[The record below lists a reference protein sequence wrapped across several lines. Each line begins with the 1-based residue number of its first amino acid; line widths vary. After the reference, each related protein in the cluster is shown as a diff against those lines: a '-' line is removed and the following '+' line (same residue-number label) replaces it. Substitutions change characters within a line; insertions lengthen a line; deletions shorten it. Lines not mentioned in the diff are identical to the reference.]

1 MYRLTDDQIEQALA
15 IILKK
20 QPEVMGACIDAIYHD
35 LDGYKAAEEFHRRH
49 MTSSLGTITVHDKDT
64 ILKIVNQIGGR
75 IRGKVVVEIGAGVGF
90 LAIGMAMIA
99 KQVYAIE
106 SDPAW
111 SWAFTK
117 VLYEV
122 KPPNLTFI
130 FGKAETMA
138 GILKADVAV
147 VVTRSGHKEM
157 QKIAKQLAP
166 IVIDVYEEQK

>member
-1 MYRLTDDQIEQALA
+1 MYRLTDNQIEQAIGVL
-15 IILKK
+15 LKE
-20 QPEVMGACIDAIYHD
+20 QPEVMSACIDAIYHD
-35 LDGYKAAEEFHRRH
+35 LDGYEAAEEFHRRH
-49 MTSSLGTITVHDKDT
+49 MTPSLGTITVHDKDT
-64 ILKIVNQIGGR
+64 ILKIVDQIRDR
-75 IRGKVVVEIGAGVGF
+75 IRGKTVVEIGAGVGF

-130 FGKAETMA
+130 FGKSETMV
-138 GILKADVAV
+138 GILKADIAI
-147 VVTRSGHKEM
+147 VVTRSGHKYM
-157 QKIAKQLAP
+157 KALGRQLAP
-166 IVIDVYEEQK
+166 DVIDVYEEQK